1 MAKNAFLDWDTTASN
16 NTDIDNIGIQGSNA
30 VRNFDDAFRTLMAQ
44 LRRDI
49 DGRVVYASKAGN
61 YTALA
66 NDNNAVHRYTAV
78 ATVALTAAATLAANW
93 HYTIVADGAAV
104 TIDPNAAETIN
115 GLATMI
121 VPNGSTATIIC
132 DGSNFFTVVKPNG
145 WQVIENRS
153 FSAVSTVDFT
163 NLAAFKRLRLT
174 GSVTLSGSATLA
186 WRSSTNNGSSYDAGA
201 SDYYYQLWA
210 ASGVTTSSGR
220 TGPTTFGAISAGTYA
235 AFTTI
240 IENFSVNGAGALST
254 TTSTC
259 LDGAVSTLLT
269 RQDGA
274 IRDSNTARNALRI
287 LPSTAVTLTGNI
299 LIEGSIA

>member
-1 MAKNAFLDWDTTASN
+1 MSKNSFLEWDTTASN
-16 NTDIDNIGIQGSNA
+16 NTDLGGIGIQGTNA
-30 VRNFDDAFRTLMAQ
+30 VSNFDNALRTLMAQ
-44 LRRDI
+44 LRAGL
-49 DGRVVYASKAGN
+49 DGKVVYASKSGN
-61 YTALA
+61 YTALGT
-66 NDNNAVHRYTAV
+66 DNNAVHRYTAT

-93 HYTIVADGAAV
+93 HYTVVADGAAV
-104 TIDPNAAETIN
+104 TIDPNASETIN
-115 GLATMI
+115 GLTTLI

-132 DGSNFFTVVKPNG
+132 DGSSFFTVIKPNG
-145 WQVIENRS
+145 WQTIENRS
-153 FSAVSTVDFT
+153 FSAVSNVDFT
-163 NLAAFKRLRLT
+163 NLGAFKRLRLT
-174 GSVTLSGSATLA
+174 GSVTLSGSSTLA

-210 ASGVTTSSGR
+210 ASGVTTSSAR

-235 AFTTI
+235 SFTAI
-240 IENFSVNGAGALST
+240 LENFSVSGAGALST

>member
-1 MAKNAFLDWDTTASN
+1 MAKTDFLSWSTTAGS
-16 NTDIDNIGIQGSNA
+16 NTDIDGIGILGSNN
-30 VRNFDDAFRTLMAQ
+30 VNNFDNAFRTIMAQ

-49 DGRVVYASKAGN
+49 DGKVVYASKSGN
-61 YTALA
+61 YTAVA
-66 NDNNAVHRYTAV
+66 NDNNAVHRYTAT
-78 ATVALTAAATLAANW
+78 ATVTLTAAATLAANW
-93 HYTIVADGAAV
+93 HYTVVADGAAI
-104 TIDPNAAETIN
+104 TIDPNASETIN
-115 GLATMI
+115 GLTTMI
-121 VPNGSTATIIC
+121 VPNGCTAEIIC
-132 DGSNFFTVVKPNG
+132 DGSNFFTVTKPNG
-145 WQVIENRS
+145 WHAIENRS
-153 FSAVSTVDFT
+153 FSAVSNVDFT
-163 NLAAFKRLRLT
+163 NLGAFKRLRLT

-186 WRSSTNNGSSYDAGA
+186 WRSSSNNGSSYDAGA

-240 IENFSVNGAGALST
+240 IENFSVNGAGAIST

-287 LPSTAVTLTGNI
+287 LPSAAVTLTGNI
-299 LIEGSIA
+299 FIEGSVT